1 MQIYET
7 RNNFPFIILQSF
19 KCIIQVQCQTV
30 QYIFFFAVGCIVF
43 TIFSTIFIWWCLTTY
58 NSFINTKEINRLL
71 NHNSRYISMEKLLPI
86 KENNINI
93 NVIASGSTSLGN
105 LSPKKL

>member
-1 MQIYET
+1 MKPEITSPSSYYNHLSVSYKFNARRYNIY
-7 RNNFPFIILQSF
+7 
-19 KCIIQVQCQTV
+19 
-30 QYIFFFAVGCIVF
+30 FFFAVGCIVF

>member
-1 MQIYET
+1 MKPEITSPSSYYNHLSVAYKSNA
-7 RNNFPFIILQSF
+7 RRYN
-19 KCIIQVQCQTV
+19 
-30 QYIFFFAVGCIVF
+30 IFFFAVGSIVF
-43 TIFSTIFIWWCLTTY
+43 TIFSTISIWWCLTTY

-71 NHNSRYISMEKLLPI
+71 NHNSRYISMEKPLPI